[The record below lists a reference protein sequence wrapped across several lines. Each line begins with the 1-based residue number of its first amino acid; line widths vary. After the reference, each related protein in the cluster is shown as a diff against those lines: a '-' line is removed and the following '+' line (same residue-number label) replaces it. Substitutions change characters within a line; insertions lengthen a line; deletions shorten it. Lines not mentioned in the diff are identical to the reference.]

1 MKGKDE
7 VSEGNNTEF
16 LKHQDMLK
24 NIPFVKRTGKQL
36 VFEDDKKKEKLLD
49 ESQIKE

>member
-7 VSEGNNTEF
+7 VREATNSEFN
-16 LKHQDMLK
+16 KHKNMLEK
-24 NIPFVKRTGKQL
+24 IPFIKKHKKQM
-36 VFEDDKKKEKLLD
+36 VFEDDKKKERLLD